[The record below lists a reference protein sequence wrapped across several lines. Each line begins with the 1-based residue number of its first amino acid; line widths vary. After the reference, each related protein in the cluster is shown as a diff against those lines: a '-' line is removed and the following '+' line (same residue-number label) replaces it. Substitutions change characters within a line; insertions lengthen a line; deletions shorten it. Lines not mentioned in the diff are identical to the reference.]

1 MVILSEKFNEISS
14 VYYQMTLTLHIRVH
28 NHQVTMA
35 ARIADILMRITHLEG
50 LLMMLVNN
58 VPVSLHIIVT
68 VICLP
73 LCLQILVV
81 I

>member
-1 MVILSEKFNEISS
+1 
-14 VYYQMTLTLHIRVH
+14 
-28 NHQVTMA
+28 MA

-58 VPVSLHIIVT
+58 VPVSLHIVVT
-68 VICLP
+68 VICLS

-81 I
+81 ICIHVWCLSGVSLLSGFVL